1 MKMRGGGEIGVR
13 AGPKMEAKDRGKKG
27 KKEEVETRERC
38 VLNGRFGVHN
48 DATSAASTGA
58 HCH

>member
-1 MKMRGGGEIGVR
+1 
-13 AGPKMEAKDRGKKG
+13 MEAKDRGKKG